1 MDMSKGTLSAIAA
14 VVVLFVAAVA
24 YWLTRPTFGEISRT
38 GYDYAMAL
46 GSACNGKN
54 EAKVAKITQMIEQSQ
69 LDGELEP
76 HEAAWLKGI
85 AQQASAGD
93 WELAYAS
100 VRTLMQEQTQKA
112 NPLPEID

>member
-1 MDMSKGTLSAIAA
+1 MEMSKPAVTGVAF
-14 VVVLFVAAVA
+14 VVVLVVAAVA
-24 YWLTRPTFGEISRT
+24 YWLTRPTFGEISRK

-54 EAKVAKITQMIEQSQ
+54 EAKVAKITQMIDQSTE
-69 LDGELEP
+69 DGELETQ
-76 HEAAWLKGI
+76 EAAWLKGI
-85 AQQASAGD
+85 AQQASDGH

-112 NPLPEID
+112 VPLPRLD